1 MVSSPP
7 SPVVRGSWPSKEPS
21 AFSQEP
27 KLSCLHF
34 LGQSMKERRRKKKRR
49 KGKKRTIVKSITMK
63 SIPPATKDDPL

>member
-34 LGQSMKERRRKKKRR
+34 FGTIHEGEKEEEEEKK
-49 KGKKRTIVKSITMK
+49 GEEENHC
-63 SIPPATKDDPL
+63 